1 LNGEGLN
8 VAFCTNCGTQVTDD
22 QRFCTV
28 CGSPTSGA
36 GLGVPAMPRLAP
48 DEIVHEARVSLG
60 LSMDPPRQS
69 RWTVLLRGILT
80 IPLFFVAVCIG
91 VAAGFMTLVAWF
103 AALFTGR
110 VPDGVQE
117 FLEGALRV
125 YANVLAYSYFL
136 TPRWPGIA
144 FSPKPTHHVT
154 LDVDHVKLRRAAVFF
169 RIILGYPANLV
180 SGLLFLGAAPF
191 LVVMWLW
198 GVVAGREPRALHQ
211 ALALILRYQIRFEAY
226 GTLVTPTQPFR
237 GLFGDGVTSST
248 YPVTTPP
255 PAAPL
260 TYGSTSTSV
269 SVPTQAVP
277 SDSASS
283 SPLPTQWLISKAARA
298 IVIIILL
305 LGVPVYVGVAFAERP
320 LITKIQD
327 VVARTLVTSSY
338 DTTVNAMDNFE
349 NSVRSCSAAAYVG
362 CAARAATTA
371 SRQLTTAATTL
382 SNTGFF
388 PPDARGQ
395 ASLFLGNLDQL
406 ESEVTAVQ
414 FSSSA
419 TTSMSVVKNEIP
431 QTLSN
436 FESSYLTLKAD
447 LAD

>member
-1 LNGEGLN
+1 M
-8 VAFCTNCGTQVTDD
+8 AFCTNCGTQVTDN

-28 CGSPTSGA
+28 CGSPTSG
-36 GLGVPAMPRLAP
+36 VTAMPRLAP

-80 IPLFFVAVCIG
+80 IPLFFVAACIG
-91 VAAGFMTLVAWF
+91 IAAGIMSLVAWF

-117 FLEGALRV
+117 FLKGALRV
-125 YANVLAYSYFL
+125 YANVLAYAYFL

-144 FSPKPTHHVT
+144 FSPKPSHQVT
-154 LDVDHVKLRRAAVFF
+154 LDVDHVRLRRAAVFF

-198 GVVAGREPRALHQ
+198 GIVAGREPRALHQ

-237 GLFGDGVTSST
+237 GLFGDG
-248 YPVTTPP
+248 TTDSVVPATTAPP
-255 PAAPL
+255 PGPPL
-260 TYGSTSTSV
+260 TLGSPSTTV
-269 SVPTQAVP
+269 SEPAPVVSSGSAA
-277 SDSASS
+277 ASS
-283 SPLPTQWLISKAARA
+283 LPTYWFVSKVARA
-298 IVIIILL
+298 FVVVILL
-305 LGVPVYVGVAFAERP
+305 LGVPVYIGVAFAERP
-320 LITKIQD
+320 FLTKIQD

-338 DTTVNAMDNFE
+338 NTTVEAMDSFE
-349 NSVRSCSAAAYVG
+349 NSVQNCSPAGYVG

-371 SRQLTTAATTL
+371 SRQLTVASTTL

-388 PPDARGQ
+388 PSDARGEVN
-395 ASLFLGNLDQL
+395 LFLDDLNQL
-406 ESEVTAVQ
+406 KSEVTTVQ
-414 FSSSA
+414 FSNSA
-419 TTSMSVVKNEIP
+419 AISLSVVKNSIP
-431 QTLSN
+431 RTLSD
-436 FESSYLTLKAD
+436 FESAYETLKAD
-447 LAD
+447 LAN

>member
-1 LNGEGLN
+1 
-8 VAFCTNCGTQVTDD
+8 
-22 QRFCTV
+22 
-28 CGSPTSGA
+28 
-36 GLGVPAMPRLAP
+36 MPRLAR
-48 DEIVHEARVSLG
+48 DEIAHEARVALG

-80 IPLFFVAVCIG
+80 IPLFFVAACIG
-91 VAAGFMTLVAWF
+91 VAAAFMSLVAWF

-125 YANVLAYSYFL
+125 YANVLAYAYFL

-144 FSPKPTHHVT
+144 FSPKPTHQVT
-154 LDVDHVKLRRAAVFF
+154 LDVKLRRAAVFF

-180 SGLLFLGAAPF
+180 SGLLFLGAAPV
-191 LVVMWLW
+191 LVIMWLW
-198 GVVAGREPRALHQ
+198 GLVAGREPRALHQ

-226 GTLVTPTQPFR
+226 GILVTPTQPFR
-237 GLFGDGVTSST
+237 GLFGDGIADS
-248 YPVTTPP
+248 TTPVGSASP

-260 TYGSTSTSV
+260 TAGSPSSPV
-269 SVPTQAVP
+269 SEAGLAVS
-277 SDSASS
+277 SDSVTPPA
-283 SPLPTQWLISKAARA
+283 LPTHWFVSKVSRA
-298 IVIIILL
+298 VVIIILL
-305 LGVPVYVGVAFAERP
+305 LGVPVYIGVAFAERP
-320 LITKIQD
+320 FITKIQN

-338 DTTVNAMDNFE
+338 NTTINTMDNFE
-349 NSVRSCSAAAYVG
+349 NSVQNCSTAEYVG

-371 SRQLTTAATTL
+371 SRQLTIATTTL

-395 ASLFLGNLDQL
+395 VNLFLGNLDQL

-414 FSSSA
+414 FSNSA

-431 QTLSN
+431 QTLSD

-447 LAD
+447 LAG